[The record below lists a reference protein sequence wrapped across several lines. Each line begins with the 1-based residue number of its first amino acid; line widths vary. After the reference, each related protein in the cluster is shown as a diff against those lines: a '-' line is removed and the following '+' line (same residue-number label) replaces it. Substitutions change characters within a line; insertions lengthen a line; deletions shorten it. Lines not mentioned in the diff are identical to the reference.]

1 MSHVTTRDAK
11 IIQYLN
17 EAYGKERQ
25 LETSLEAHISMTSRP
40 PYKKRLQQHL
50 RETKS
55 HARDLERR
63 IRQLGGSAEAVSVP
77 RPVPEVAGEVAARVQ
92 DVAQRGA
99 ALAQGTIHAV
109 RGTGE
114 QEKLLKNAK
123 TEYWNEHEEIANYT
137 AIEKLAD
144 IVGDRDTA
152 QLARRIR
159 REEERMASFLARL
172 IRQLT
177 DAVAREEIPAA
188 ERNGGRRRSSR
199 RTSTTSRARSGSAR
213 GRARTT
219 VRRGSTAR
227 GSARRSTRSTS
238 RGTTRSTAR
247 SRSSRASA
255 GSRSTRS
262 RSTGAARS
270 SARRTTRSAT
280 RRRTSRSR

>member
-1 MSHVTTRDAK
+1 VH
-11 IIQYLN
+11 
-17 EAYGKERQ
+17 
-25 LETSLEAHISMTSRP
+25 
-40 PYKKRLQQHL
+40 
-50 RETKS
+50 
-55 HARDLERR
+55 
-63 IRQLGGSAEAVSVP
+63 VP
-77 RPVPEVAGEVAARVQ
+77 RPVPDVAGEVAARVQ

-144 IVGDRDTA
+144 TVGDRDTA

-159 REEERMASFLARL
+159 RQEERMASFLARL

-188 ERNGGRRRSSR
+188 ERNGGRRRSPRR
-199 RTSTTSRARSGSAR
+199 RTSTTGRARSGSAR

-219 VRRGSTAR
+219 ARRGSTAR
-227 GSARRSTRSTS
+227 GSARRSTS
-238 RGTTRSTAR
+238 RGTTRSSAR
-247 SRSSRASA
+247 SRSTRASA
-255 GSRSTRS
+255 RGRTTRS
-262 RSTGAARS
+262 RSTGAGRS
-270 SARRTTRSAT
+270 SARRTTRT
-280 RRRTSRSR
+280 MRRGTSRSR